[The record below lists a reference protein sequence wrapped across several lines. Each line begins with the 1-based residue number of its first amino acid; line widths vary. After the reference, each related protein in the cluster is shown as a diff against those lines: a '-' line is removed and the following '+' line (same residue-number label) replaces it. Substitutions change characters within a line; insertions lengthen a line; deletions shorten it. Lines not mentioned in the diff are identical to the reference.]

1 MGDFVQCH
9 RDRRRIGVMTGLGSD
24 GSALGFVALSSAGA
38 ELQAD
43 KRPTVIAETKSKDI
57 KFFFISP
64 PGWYNILI

>member
-1 MGDFVQCH
+1 MEVT
-9 RDRRRIGVMTGLGSD
+9 VSVLE
-24 GSALGFVALSSAGA
+24 FVALSSAGA

-64 PGWYNILI
+64 PVRYKILI

>member
-1 MGDFVQCH
+1 
-9 RDRRRIGVMTGLGSD
+9 MTV
-24 GSALGFVALSSAGA
+24 SALGFVALSSAGA